1 MKKNKLFWILTV
13 VCVLNFAAHL
23 YFYPSLPDIVP
34 THWGAS
40 GQVNGW
46 GPKSTVLILAA
57 LPFAMLILFEVIRKI
72 DPKHQNFEKFGKVWN
87 LCVVLFTVMMAAF
100 SWLSELAVFGKLPDS
115 SNLVSIL
122 VCGGIGV
129 LFIILGNFMPQ
140 IKQNYTFG
148 CRTPWA
154 LNDEHNWQR
163 TQRMGGYTFVV
174 MGIVLLV
181 LAFLGGLLGDI
192 ATLIVL
198 LVAVFGF
205 FFATVSSRMVG
216 LIGSSNNPVSGMAIA
231 TLLVSTLLLK
241 NTGNDGAMGMVTAI
255 SIGGIICVVAAI
267 AGDISQDL
275 KTGFLVGATP
285 KKQQIG
291 EILGVICSAIAI
303 GSIMY
308 LLNSAWGYGSA
319 ELPAPQAMLMKMVV
333 EGVMLGNLPWNLV
346 LIGVFLSLAMWI
358 LGIPVL
364 AVAIGVYLPI
374 HLSAPI
380 MVGGLLRRYMES
392 RNFADAAERTNCV
405 QSGVLYSSGL
415 IAGEGLIGILLAILA
430 VMDLDL
436 DMSKTI
442 NLGNVGGLVVF
453 ALLVATI
460 YAACQK
466 GRKSRP

>member
-34 THWGAS
+34 THWGAN

-87 LCVVLFTVMMAAF
+87 LFVVLFTVMMAAF

-198 LVAVFGF
+198 LAGQTLFMILYVVLVVFNIMGRDYDAAV
-205 FFATVSSRMVG
+205 
-216 LIGSSNNPVSGMAIA
+216 IVSG
-231 TLLVSTLLLK
+231 TC
-241 NTGNDGAMGMVTAI
+241 GFGM
-255 SIGGIICVVAAI
+255 
-267 AGDISQDL
+267 
-275 KTGFLVGATP
+275 GATP
-285 KKQQIG
+285 NAMANMQA
-291 EILGVICSAIAI
+291 ICDKYSPSVKA
-303 GSIMY
+303 Y
-308 LLNSAWGYGSA
+308 LLIPLVGS
-319 ELPAPQAMLMKMVV
+319 L
-333 EGVMLGNLPWNLV
+333 
-346 LIGVFLSLAMWI
+346 
-358 LGIPVL
+358 
-364 AVAIGVYLPI
+364 
-374 HLSAPI
+374 
-380 MVGGLLRRYMES
+380 
-392 RNFADAAERTNCV
+392 FADFLNSLVITV
-405 QSGVLYSSGL
+405 F
-415 IAGEGLIGILLAILA
+415 
-430 VMDLDL
+430 
-436 DMSKTI
+436 I
-442 NLGNVGGLVVF
+442 NF
-453 ALLVATI
+453 I
-460 YAACQK
+460 
-466 GRKSRP
+466 

>member
-163 TQRMGGYTFVV
+163 TPAHGRVHLCRYGHCPVGACLPGRPAGRHCYADRAAGCCFWRQRVDLFV
-174 MGIVLLV
+174 
-181 LAFLGGLLGDI
+181 F
-192 ATLIVL
+192 
-198 LVAVFGF
+198 
-205 FFATVSSRMVG
+205 
-216 LIGSSNNPVSGMAIA
+216 VSG
-231 TLLVSTLLLK
+231 V
-241 NTGNDGAMGMVTAI
+241 
-255 SIGGIICVVAAI
+255 C
-267 AGDISQDL
+267 
-275 KTGFLVGATP
+275 
-285 KKQQIG
+285 G
-291 EILGVICSAIAI
+291 EDEVRA
-303 GSIMY
+303 
-308 LLNSAWGYGSA
+308 
-319 ELPAPQAMLMKMVV
+319 
-333 EGVMLGNLPWNLV
+333 
-346 LIGVFLSLAMWI
+346 
-358 LGIPVL
+358 
-364 AVAIGVYLPI
+364 
-374 HLSAPI
+374 
-380 MVGGLLRRYMES
+380 
-392 RNFADAAERTNCV
+392 
-405 QSGVLYSSGL
+405 
-415 IAGEGLIGILLAILA
+415 
-430 VMDLDL
+430 
-436 DMSKTI
+436 
-442 NLGNVGGLVVF
+442 
-453 ALLVATI
+453 
-460 YAACQK
+460 
-466 GRKSRP
+466 

>member
-34 THWGAS
+34 THWGAD

-72 DPKHQNFEKFGKVWN
+72 DPKRQNFEKFGKVWN

-140 IKQNYTFG
+140 IKQNYPFG

-198 LVAVFGF
+198 LAAV
-205 FFATVSSRMVG
+205 
-216 LIGSSNNPVSGMAIA
+216 L
-231 TLLVSTLLLK
+231 
-241 NTGNDGAMGMVTAI
+241 
-255 SIGGIICVVAAI
+255 GG
-267 AGDISQDL
+267 
-275 KTGFLVGATP
+275 
-285 KKQQIG
+285 
-291 EILGVICSAIAI
+291 
-303 GSIMY
+303 
-308 LLNSAWGYGSA
+308 SAWIY
-319 ELPAPQAMLMKMVV
+319 
-333 EGVMLGNLPWNLV
+333 
-346 LIGVFLSLAMWI
+346 
-358 LGIPVL
+358 
-364 AVAIGVYLPI
+364 
-374 HLSAPI
+374 
-380 MVGGLLRRYMES
+380 
-392 RNFADAAERTNCV
+392 
-405 QSGVLYSSGL
+405 LYSYL
-415 IAGEGLIGILLAILA
+415 VYIGK
-430 VMDLDL
+430 M
-436 DMSKTI
+436 K
-442 NLGNVGGLVVF
+442 
-453 ALLVATI
+453 
-460 YAACQK
+460 
-466 GRKSRP
+466 